1 MPLSS
6 TTTNAPLDGILL
18 VDKPSGW
25 TSHDVVAKLRGI
37 LRTRRIGH
45 AGTLDPLATGLLVIL
60 VGNACKA
67 SQYLMSQGKIY
78 EGTLRLG
85 RVTNTQ
91 DADGEILEEN
101 PVPADLTEEKIAA
114 AMRSMLGDQYQTP
127 PMFSAIKINGQ
138 PLYKMARKGHET
150 EREPR
155 FIRISAFDLLGVEL
169 PEVRFRVECTKGT
182 YVRTLAHDLGRKL
195 GPGAS
200 LTALRRTA
208 SGSHTLAGTTT
219 LDALQKMAPAEI
231 AARLL
236 DVRDY
241 VPSHAL

>member
-1 MPLSS
+1 MSEL
-6 TTTNAPLDGILL
+6 NGVLL
-18 VDKPSGW
+18 IDKPRGW
-25 TSHDVVAKLRGI
+25 TSHDVVAKLRGV
-37 LRTRRIGH
+37 LHTRKVGH

-78 EGTLRLG
+78 EGEFRLG

-101 PVPADLTEEKIAA
+101 AVPAELSVEKIAD

-127 PMFSAIKINGQ
+127 PMFSAVKINGQ

-155 FIRISAFDLLGVEL
+155 FIRVSAFDLLDAEL
-169 PEVRFRVECTKGT
+169 PLVRFRVECTKGT
-182 YVRTLAHDLGRKL
+182 YVRTLVHDIGRKL
-195 GPGAS
+195 GPGAT
-200 LTALRRTA
+200 LTALRRIA
-208 SGSHTLAGTTT
+208 SGERNVRDAIS
-219 LDALQKMAPAEI
+219 LDALQALSPEEI
-231 AARLL
+231 SGRLIA
-236 DVRDY
+236 VHEC

>member
-1 MPLSS
+1 MSDY
-6 TTTNAPLDGILL
+6 NGILL
-18 VDKPSGW
+18 IDKPTGW

-37 LRTRRIGH
+37 LHTRRVGH

-60 VGNACKA
+60 VGTACKA

-78 EGTLRLG
+78 EGTLKLG
-85 RVTNTQ
+85 CVTNTQ
-91 DADGEILEEN
+91 DSDGEIVEEN
-101 PVPADLTEEKIAA
+101 PVPAEITTEKIAE

-138 PLYKMARKGHET
+138 PLYKMARKGQET

-155 FIRISAFDLLGVEL
+155 FIRISSFEIIGANL
-169 PEVRFRVECTKGT
+169 PSVDFRVECTKGT

-200 LTALRRTA
+200 LTALRRIA
-208 SGSHTLAGTTT
+208 SGDHNVANAVT
-219 LDALQKMAPAEI
+219 LDALQTMAPAEI
-231 AARLL
+231 ESRFI
-236 DVRDY
+236 DVRSC

>member
-1 MPLSS
+1 MSDF
-6 TTTNAPLDGILL
+6 NGILL
-18 VDKPSGW
+18 IDKPTGW

-37 LRTRRIGH
+37 LHTRRVGH

-60 VGNACKA
+60 VGTACKA
-67 SQYLMSQGKIY
+67 SQYLMSQGKVY
-78 EGTLRLG
+78 EGSFRLG

-91 DADGEILEEN
+91 DSDGEILEEN
-101 PVPADLTEEKIAA
+101 PVPAELTVETISE
-114 AMRSMLGDQYQTP
+114 AMSSMLGDQYQTP

-138 PLYKMARKGHET
+138 PLYKMARKGQET

-155 FIRISAFDLLGVEL
+155 FIRISSFEVTDAAL
-169 PEVRFRVECTKGT
+169 PEVSFRVACTKGT

-208 SGSHTLAGTTT
+208 SGDHDVKNALTLE
-219 LDALQKMAPAEI
+219 ALQTLNPDEI
-231 AARLL
+231 QSRLI
-236 DVRDY
+236 DVLSC

>member
-1 MPLSS
+1 MIEY
-6 TTTNAPLDGILL
+6 NGVLL
-18 VDKPSGW
+18 IDKPNGW

-37 LRTRRIGH
+37 LHTRRVGH
-45 AGTLDPLATGLLVIL
+45 AGTLDPLATGLLVVL

-78 EGTLRLG
+78 EGAFRLG

-91 DADGEILEEN
+91 DSDGEIMEEN
-101 PVPADLTEEKIAA
+101 PVPADITPEKIAE

-138 PLYKMARKGHET
+138 PLYKMARKGQET

-155 FIRISAFDLLGVEL
+155 FIRISSFELLGADL
-169 PEVRFRVECTKGT
+169 PEARFRVECTKGT
-182 YVRTLAHDLGRKL
+182 YVRTLAHDLGRRL

-200 LTALRRTA
+200 LTALRRIA
-208 SGSHTLAGTTT
+208 SGDHDVADAVTLE
-219 LDALQKMAPAEI
+219 ALQAMTPEEI
-231 AARLL
+231 AKRLI
-236 DVRDY
+236 DVRSC

>member
-1 MPLSS
+1 MIEY
-6 TTTNAPLDGILL
+6 NGVLL
-18 VDKPSGW
+18 IDKPSGW

-37 LRTRRIGH
+37 LRTRRVGH
-45 AGTLDPLATGLLVIL
+45 AGTLDPLATGLLVVL

-78 EGTLRLG
+78 EGAFRLG

-91 DADGEILEEN
+91 DSDGEIMEEN
-101 PVPADLTEEKIAA
+101 PVPADITPEKIAE

-138 PLYKMARKGHET
+138 PLYKMARKGQET

-155 FIRISAFDLLGVEL
+155 FIRISAFELLEAAL
-169 PEVRFRVECTKGT
+169 PEARFRVECTKGT
-182 YVRTLAHDLGRKL
+182 YVRTLAHDLGRRL
-195 GPGAS
+195 GPGAT
-200 LTALRRTA
+200 LTALRRIA
-208 SGSHTLAGTTT
+208 SGDHDVADAVTLE
-219 LDALQKMAPAEI
+219 ALQAMTPEEI
-231 AARLL
+231 AKRLI
-236 DVRDY
+236 DVRSC

>member
-1 MPLSS
+1 MPDF
-6 TTTNAPLDGILL
+6 NGILL
-18 VDKPSGW
+18 IDKPTGW

-37 LRTRRIGH
+37 LHTRRVGH

-60 VGNACKA
+60 VGTACKA

-78 EGTLRLG
+78 EGAFRLG

-91 DADGEILEEN
+91 DSDGEIVEEN
-101 PVPADLTEEKIAA
+101 PVPADLTVEKVSE

-138 PLYKMARKGHET
+138 PLYKMARKGQET

-155 FIRISAFDLLGVEL
+155 FIRISSFDVIGAEL

-200 LTALRRTA
+200 LTALRRIA
-208 SGSHTLAGTTT
+208 SGDRNVADATT
-219 LDALQKMAPAEI
+219 LEALQTMSPAEI
-231 AARLL
+231 EARLI
-236 DVRDY
+236 DVRTC

>member
-1 MPLSS
+1 MIEY
-6 TTTNAPLDGILL
+6 NGVLL
-18 VDKPSGW
+18 IDKPSGW

-37 LRTRRIGH
+37 LHTRRVGH
-45 AGTLDPLATGLLVIL
+45 AGTLDPLATGLLVVL

-78 EGTLRLG
+78 EGAFRLG

-91 DADGEILEEN
+91 DSDGEIMEEN
-101 PVPADLTEEKIAA
+101 PVPADITPEKISE

-138 PLYKMARKGHET
+138 PLYKMARKGQET

-155 FIRISAFDLLGVEL
+155 FIRISAFELLEAAL
-169 PEVRFRVECTKGT
+169 PEARFRVECTKGT
-182 YVRTLAHDLGRKL
+182 YVRTLAHDLGRRL

-200 LTALRRTA
+200 LTALRRIA
-208 SGSHTLAGTTT
+208 SGDHDVADAVTLE
-219 LDALQKMAPAEI
+219 ALQAMTPEEI
-231 AARLL
+231 AKRLI
-236 DVRDY
+236 DVRSC